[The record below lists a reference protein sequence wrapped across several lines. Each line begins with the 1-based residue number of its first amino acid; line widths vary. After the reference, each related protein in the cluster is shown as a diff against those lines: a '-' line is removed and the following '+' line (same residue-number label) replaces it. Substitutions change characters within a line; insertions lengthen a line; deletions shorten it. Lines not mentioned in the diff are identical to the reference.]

1 MSKSIENVQAIKA
14 ELENPANDGVL
25 LTGGVVFDSV
35 VEQAKDHE
43 GKVIGVVGLSKV
55 EEGSYS
61 TPVTVEEIEDGVF
74 LLTQDADHISLTTAQ
89 AKGLR
94 DALDIILGAK

>member
-1 MSKSIENVQAIKA
+1 MSNSNENVVAIEA

-25 LTGGVVFDSV
+25 FTSGVVFSTV
-35 VEQAKDHE
+35 VEQAEDHD

-55 EEGSYS
+55 EEGGYS
-61 TPVTVEEIEDGVF
+61 TPVAVEEIEDGVF
-74 LLTQDADHISLTTAQ
+74 LLTQDADHISLTAKQ

>member
-1 MSKSIENVQAIKA
+1 MSKSIENVKEIKA

-25 LTGGVVFDSV
+25 FTDGVVFASV
-35 VEQAKDHE
+35 VEQAEEHE

-55 EEGSYS
+55 DEDGYS
-61 TPVTVEEIEDGVF
+61 TPVAVEEIQDNVY
-74 LLTQDADHISLTTAQ
+74 LLTQDADHISLTVAQ